1 MTRRSGARG
10 EPGAPAERVR
20 PLMVF
25 HAPYPLTE
33 RTAASRLR
41 PVRMRRAFAELGY
54 EVVEVTG
61 YASARRRAMARAERR
76 LEAYERQ
83 RRATPF
89 LPPAFIY
96 SENATIPNALTE
108 PRHLPLHPRLDAAF
122 FARARRRGVEVGV
135 FYRDLYWRF
144 PRFRQAIHP
153 AVDLALRGAYL
164 SELAQW
170 RRAGLHVY
178 LPSEAMGE
186 HLPVIDPARTSAL
199 PPGADPAAV
208 SRPSRPDLQGAP
220 LDLLFVGVLGGNYRI
235 EAVCR
240 AVAAVEGTHL
250 TLCTR
255 QEEWEQAR
263 GDYEPLLVPAR
274 HEVVH
279 ASGADLEPLYGRAA
293 LGVLLVEPHEY
304 WDFAVPYKL
313 YEYLAHELPVVAT
326 AGTET
331 ARIVEALGAGWVLP
345 YDEAALA
352 GLLRE
357 LGAHPERLAAVR
369 QSMRDALP
377 GQTWQARA
385 RRVALDLS
393 GWAPP
398 AQTPTIPDPQN
409 AEGSLL

>member
-1 MTRRSGARG
+1 MTDR
-10 EPGAPAERVR
+10 PGASAGRSR

-41 PVRMRRAFAELGY
+41 PLRMRRAFAELGY
-54 EVVEVTG
+54 DVVEVTG

-83 RRATPF
+83 RRAQPS

-122 FARARRRGVEVGV
+122 FARARRRGLEVGV

-144 PRFRQAIHP
+144 PRFRQSINP
-153 AVDLALRGAYL
+153 AVDLALRAMYL
-164 SELAQW
+164 TELAQW

-178 LPSEAMGE
+178 LPSEAMSA
-186 HLPVIDPARTSAL
+186 HLPTIDPARTSAL
-199 PPGADPAAV
+199 PPGADPDAV
-208 SRPSRPDLQGAP
+208 RSPSRPDLEGGP

-255 QEEWEQAR
+255 QEEWAQVR
-263 GDYEPLLVPAR
+263 GGYEPLLVPGR

-279 ASGADLEPLYGRAA
+279 ASGEGLEPLYGRSA

-313 YEYLAHELPVVAT
+313 YEYLAHELPVVVT
-326 AGTET
+326 AGTEA
-331 ARIVEALGAGWVLP
+331 ARIVEDLGAGWVLP

-352 GLLRE
+352 DLLRE
-357 LGAHPERLAAVR
+357 LGAHPERLRAVQER
-369 QSMRDALP
+369 LRSALP

-398 AQTPTIPDPQN
+398 AEHPTTPQSQ
-409 AEGSLL
+409 EGSQP